1 MKKMASAPSQVKNIR
16 RFNGWKRWTHFKK
29 NEDGTASIEFVLV
42 AIPFLI
48 IIFAILEF
56 SFMFL
61 GERIIH
67 VAIHD
72 ASRMLKTGQIQ
83 TLSLTNEDDEDDEE
97 LFRKIVC
104 NETLLRLFD
113 CDNLHIDVREVP
125 LLGAP
130 PPTTFEDDGTID
142 TSSFVY
148 DPGGPSALNLIQF
161 YYEWPLFVNW
171 AGFGVTAW
179 AGNENALLGTTRAYM
194 NEPF

>member
-83 TLSLTNEDDEDDEE
+83 QVSHDEE
-97 LFRKIVC
+97 AFRNVVC
-104 NETLLRLFD
+104 DETLLRLFD

-125 LLGAP
+125 LFGTP
-130 PPTTFEDDGTID
+130 PPTTFQDDGTID